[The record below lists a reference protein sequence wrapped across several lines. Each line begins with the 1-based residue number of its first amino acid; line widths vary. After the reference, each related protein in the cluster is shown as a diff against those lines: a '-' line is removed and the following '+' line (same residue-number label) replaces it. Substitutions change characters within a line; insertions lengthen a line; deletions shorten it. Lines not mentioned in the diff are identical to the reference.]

1 MGYYFADVIY
11 SSRETC
17 VKTIPVP
24 QENKRQLIANK
35 QEETKKDIECTFGML
50 QAQFAIMCK
59 PARFFFC
66 IETLKGIMMAC
77 II

>member
-35 QEETKKDIECTFGML
+35 QEETKKDIECTFGVL
-50 QAQFAIMCK
+50 QAQFAIMRK
-59 PARFFFC
+59 PARFFFA
-66 IETLKGIMMAC
+66 LKRLRAL
-77 II
+77 